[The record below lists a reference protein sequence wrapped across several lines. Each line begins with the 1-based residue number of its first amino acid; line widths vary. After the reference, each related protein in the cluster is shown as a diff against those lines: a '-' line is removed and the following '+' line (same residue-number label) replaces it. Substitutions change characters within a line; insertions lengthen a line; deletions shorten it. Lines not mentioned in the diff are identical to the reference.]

1 MLLEIDNLK
10 IRYDGAD
17 IVKGLSL
24 TVQKGEIVTIIGSN
38 GAGKTTALRAISG
51 LKQPADGEIR
61 FQGKRLNGVPAQDI
75 VKMGLGHVPQG
86 RQLFPYMTVL
96 ENIKLGAY
104 LQGDKSRIME
114 SLADVFETFP
124 QLKVRKKQQA
134 GTLSGGEQQMLAIAR
149 SLMGQPVLLLMDEPS
164 IGLAPLVVREIAK
177 VALDINKRGTSIL
190 LVEQNARM
198 ALKISQ
204 RGYVLETGKLILE
217 GRCTELINDE
227 RVKKA
232 YLVPERKVAVF
243 PVSPAANYHSLN
255 SGLLTSRNFNC
266 NLLRGKYQFHSG
278 AGVDV

>member
-10 IRYDGAD
+10 VQYNGAD

-24 TVQKGEIVTIIGSN
+24 TVQEGEIVTIIGSN

-51 LKQPADGEIR
+51 LKRPAAGKIR
-61 FQGKRLNGVPAQDI
+61 FQGKNLLGIPAQDI
-75 VKMGLGHVPQG
+75 VKMGVGHVPQG

-104 LQGDKSRIME
+104 LQKDKTRIKD
-114 SLADVFETFP
+114 SLAEIFQTFP
-124 QLKVRKKQQA
+124 QLKPRKNQQA

-149 SLMGQPVLLLMDEPS
+149 ALMGNPVLLLMDEPS

-177 VALDINKRGTSIL
+177 IAIDINKRGTSIL

-198 ALKISQ
+198 ALKISH
-204 RGYVLETGKLILE
+204 RGYVLETGNLILE
-217 GRCTELINDE
+217 GKCAELINDE

-232 YLVPERKVAVF
+232 YL
-243 PVSPAANYHSLN
+243 
-255 SGLLTSRNFNC
+255 G
-266 NLLRGKYQFHSG
+266 Q
-278 AGVDV
+278 